1 MGFLKVLLIIIASFY
16 LLGWIGR
23 IMLRRYI
30 KKMQKKMQDQ
40 QKYYYESQN
49 RRPEGEV
56 KIEVNKGKS
65 KKFSKN
71 DGDYVDYEE
80 IK

>member
-23 IMLRRYI
+23 IMLKRYVR
-30 KKMQKKMQDQ
+30 KMQKKMHDY
-40 QKYYYESQN
+40 QKNYYESQT
-49 RRPEGEV
+49 RRPEGDI
-56 KIEVNKGKS
+56 KIEVNKDKG
-65 KKFSKN
+65 KKFTKN

-80 IK
+80 VN